1 MQIEIKKKQLCA
13 ETIIII
19 SFYIA
24 YVTYVTY
31 VIDLLQVHLT
41 A

>member
-24 YVTYVTY
+24 YVTYV
-31 VIDLLQVHLT
+31 IDLLQVHLT